1 MWRDHRQYCGN
12 EQRRH
17 EVDEHRVG
25 GYALN
30 VATKFSGDHGTR
42 SGGGT
47 NEAEHG
53 AFDDGAAISDR
64 KIVEDGRQCGESQ
77 RLEGEMPRVPA
88 A

>member
-1 MWRDHRQYCGN
+1 MGKTRARIMANEVPKSCPAMWRDHRQHRGN
-12 EQRRH
+12 KQRRH

-47 NEAEHG
+47 NRQQP
-53 AFDDGAAISDR
+53 FDDVAAIST
-64 KIVEDGRQCGESQ
+64 GR
-77 RLEGEMPRVPA
+77 
-88 A
+88 